1 MLVLCLI
8 QMLKILCL
16 FILCLTRVVP
26 KVWVA
31 KCQMGRA
38 EAMQNR
44 VVYFPRY
51 HCLPVSVAEILE
63 KRVFL
68 ALKTKSVI
76 SFQNSSIQSLVFS
89 CAVWGSGREVFTK
102 LRFVSRSSVWEPLP
116 LRYIVQCENAKCLQ
130 YELIILSNSNN
141 STNGVLNIRRNS
153 ETLTNLYLIALAIFP
168 YSTNL
173 TLWRVIIAL
182 NAISASDFIS

>member
-1 MLVLCLI
+1 
-8 QMLKILCL
+8 
-16 FILCLTRVVP
+16 
-26 KVWVA
+26 
-31 KCQMGRA
+31 
-38 EAMQNR
+38 
-44 VVYFPRY
+44 
-51 HCLPVSVAEILE
+51 
-63 KRVFL
+63 
-68 ALKTKSVI
+68 
-76 SFQNSSIQSLVFS
+76 
-89 CAVWGSGREVFTK
+89 
-102 LRFVSRSSVWEPLP
+102 VSRSSVWEPLP

-153 ETLTNLYLIALAIFP
+153 ETLTNLYLIALATFR